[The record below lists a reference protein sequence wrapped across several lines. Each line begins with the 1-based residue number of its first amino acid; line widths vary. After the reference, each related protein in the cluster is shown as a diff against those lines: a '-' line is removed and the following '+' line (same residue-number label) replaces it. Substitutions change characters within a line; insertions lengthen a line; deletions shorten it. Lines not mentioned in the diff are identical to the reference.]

1 MVILG
6 STDLEQKA
14 WFPGN
19 WDVSNEIVECFAITQ
34 IWSQLSRVKWSM
46 FYYTLDTYI
55 FKFSFNANQIIC
67 DCIYVPENRGE
78 HKGFIVFTEKEHSLN
93 LVLSYILLI
102 LYTVDLGFSHCDK
115 IILGQ
120 HLMWWHR
127 WWLVAGYWQRQNS
140 SMLETWKN

>member
-19 WDVSNEIVECFAITQ
+19 WDASNEIVECFAITQ

-102 LYTVDLGFSHCDK
+102 LYTVDLGFFS
-115 IILGQ
+115 LWQNNTGSAPYV
-120 HLMWWHR
+120 MTS
-127 WWLVAGYWQRQNS
+127 LVVGGRV
-140 SMLETWKN
+140 LTKTK